1 MSPVLPP
8 ASGSGSARLAGIPR
22 AWGTGLLLAL
32 LAWVQIDLWFGKG
45 NWPEVMRMERALA
58 AAQATLAESRERNAR
73 VSAEV
78 SDLQEGLE
86 MVEEK
91 ARSELGMLRAHEVFV
106 QIGDGGAAAPAAADT
121 GPGPAPAASR

>member
-1 MSPVLPP
+1 MAPGARPVLP
-8 ASGSGSARLAGIPR
+8 ASAPGGGTAALDRLAR
-22 AWGTGLLLAL
+22 HWGTALLVLL
-32 LAWVQIDLWFGKG
+32 LAWVQLDLWFGKG
-45 NWPEVMRMERALA
+45 NWPEAMRMERALA
-58 AAQATLAESRERNAR
+58 QAEASLAASRERNER

-106 QIGDGGAAAPAAADT
+106 QFGARVPEP
-121 GPGPAPAASR
+121 GPGPR